1 MDNNTFC
8 KIEDSNKNKYILTD
22 KNKQPLQCLSV
33 LKSSNS
39 NESEIGSCKII
50 NIKKILDNPT
60 IINNE
65 NILPEDTKIPCK
77 VIRNANLKIVDSE
90 PINKSNINFDNY
102 NIASI
107 NQNIII
113 KDVNDRVLD
122 KEIEYNT
129 LYFLDKDNIEDIK
142 KMAPFMKIEI
152 GSKEFNKE
160 IYFES
165 MNKMYNYKQKL
176 FIKEDIS
183 NNPILNP
190 NSNPNPSENNNMLM
204 YIGIGLGIFF
214 SLLLLYA
221 FLYYKKK
228 SNINDVV
235 GTNID
240 TDASN
245 VSNAN
250 ISKNY
255 LPV

>member
-1 MDNNTFC
+1 MGNTFC

-22 KNKQPLQCLSV
+22 KNKQPLQCQSV
-33 LKSSNS
+33 LTSSNS

-60 IINNE
+60 IVNNE
-65 NILPEDTKIPCK
+65 NMLPEDTKIPCK
-77 VIRNANLKIVDSE
+77 IIRNANLKNVDSE
-90 PINKSNINFDNY
+90 IINKSNINFDNY

-122 KEIEYNT
+122 KENKYNI

-142 KMAPFMKIEI
+142 KMAHFIKIEI
-152 GSKEFNKE
+152 GSEEFNKE

-176 FIKEDIS
+176 LIQEDITKI
-183 NNPILNP
+183 NPK
-190 NSNPNPSENNNMLM
+190 PSENNNMLM

-214 SLLLLYA
+214 FLLSLYA

-228 SNINDVV
+228 RNINDNV

-240 TDASN
+240 TDV
-245 VSNAN
+245 VSTN
-250 ISKNY
+250 ITIKSKKNK
-255 LPV
+255 

>member
-22 KNKQPLQCLSV
+22 KNKQPLQCLSD

-60 IINNE
+60 NINNE

-77 VIRNANLKIVDSE
+77 VIRNSKLKIVDSE

-102 NIASI
+102 NFASI

-113 KDVNDRVLD
+113 KDVNNKIFD
-122 KEIEYNT
+122 KEIQYNT

-142 KMAPFMKIEI
+142 KMAPFMNIEI

-160 IYFES
+160 IYLEI
-165 MNKMYNYKQKL
+165 MNKMYNYKQK
-176 FIKEDIS
+176 
-183 NNPILNP
+183 
-190 NSNPNPSENNNMLM
+190 
-204 YIGIGLGIFF
+204 
-214 SLLLLYA
+214 
-221 FLYYKKK
+221 
-228 SNINDVV
+228 
-235 GTNID
+235 
-240 TDASN
+240 
-245 VSNAN
+245 
-250 ISKNY
+250 
-255 LPV
+255 